1 MTLYDLINELFYN
14 NEELTNILIQL
25 DNWLEY
31 LHSHG
36 FCIIDFN
43 PQKII
48 LYNGKFTFDSFR
60 NVLGFGYAD
69 NENAKK
75 INIFQENKIGLM
87 AYNHMPIDGN
97 MNQEHFNFLQDNLEE
112 FNKQG
117 NIPEEIYEYY
127 EEIFRRLNVCY
138 MNDYLVK
145 KQQERKGN
153 QNTSVKRKTLSTEVG
168 RAYAQEDN
176 AFVNVLFIP
185 TLITFVYLL
194 GLFIYTFIIK

>member
-1 MTLYDLINELFYN
+1 MTGS
-14 NEELTNILIQL
+14 T
-25 DNWLEY
+25 
-31 LHSHG
+31 
-36 FCIIDFN
+36 
-43 PQKII
+43 
-48 LYNGKFTFDSFR
+48 
-60 NVLGFGYAD
+60 V
-69 NENAKK
+69 
-75 INIFQENKIGLM
+75 
-87 AYNHMPIDGN
+87 
-97 MNQEHFNFLQDNLEE
+97 EE